1 VLIDRGVP
9 AGAVKAWAGAPKSFP
24 VTRAMRRPTTVL
36 VRALLAAL
44 AMTVSGG
51 VGAQAQDPSPAF
63 REKLETCFACHGP
76 GGVSETPEVPSLA
89 GQPDLFIQWQ
99 LVYMRDETRRVEPMM
114 EIVKDMTD
122 AEIRGFGALFAKLAP
137 PRAAEGPDP
146 DPALS
151 DAGAK
156 LVPPRR
162 CTSCHLD
169 NMEGRGEMPRLA
181 GQREDYLVKAFHDY
195 RSNVRRGRGNA
206 AMVSIAYTLQD
217 EDIRALAHYLA
228 RLR

>member
-1 VLIDRGVP
+1 VLIDRGVS
-9 AGAVKAWAGAPKSFP
+9 AGAERLGRARSFAG
-24 VTRAMRRPTTVL
+24 
-36 VRALLAAL
+36 AAL
-44 AMTVSGG
+44 AAALLVAAA
-51 VGAQAQDPSPAF
+51 GAAAQDPSPAF

-76 GGVSETPEVPSLA
+76 GGVSQTPGVPSLA

-99 LVYMRDETRRVEPMM
+99 LVYMRDETRKVEPMM
-114 EIVKDMTD
+114 EVVKDMTD
-122 AEIRGFGALFAKLAP
+122 AEVRAFGKLFAALP
-137 PRAAEGPDP
+137 PPPPAEGPDP

-162 CTSCHLD
+162 CASCHLD
-169 NMEGRGEMPRLA
+169 SMDGRGEMPRLA